1 MIWTAALL
9 LGLSRAASAE
19 MMVVDELALGPVGPL
34 YENGSVYYVEW
45 GSSELTKWDGESIST
60 IHQLD
65 GCGQNGLAT
74 TVQDTFLVAC
84 FLSSDVLELDRG
96 RYEPR
101 RWNADCAGTKYISP
115 KDFSVSTEGGI
126 YMTVFGPWDAV
137 PRRVAGTVVYRSP
150 APTNGS
156 LSRTISISRTDL
168 P

>member
-9 LGLSRAASAE
+9 PVLSRAASAE
-19 MMVVDELALGPVGPL
+19 KMVVDKLARGPVGPV
-34 YENGSVYYVEW
+34 YENGSLYYVEW

-65 GCGQNGLAT
+65 GCGHNGLSA
-74 TVQDTFLVAC
+74 TVQDTFLAAC
-84 FLSSDVLELDRG
+84 FFSSDVLELDRE
-96 RYEPR
+96 RNELR
-101 RWNADCAGTKYISP
+101 RWNADSAGTKFISP
-115 KDFSVSTEGGI
+115 KDFSVSAEGGMH
-126 YMTVFGPWDAV
+126 MTVFDPWDAV
-137 PRRVAGTVVYRSP
+137 PRKVVGTVVYLSP